1 MRIIT
6 RFVMLLSLIGLLFAC
21 SSSENVDSSPIRTEW
36 VRHTGWSAQTRS
48 VKWSGT
54 RDPTSLFVGF
64 VRPEDR
70 DVPPEQ
76 RTSPIT
82 KFRVQQDSSF
92 KTLLILKSGYDKP
105 YPVLV
110 SVFLDYNQVGFR
122 LDAQSGL
129 LHYLAIEPGVDMEI
143 PLEVGIDTPGWHDLF
158 VVVFRAPD
166 DHPADSGE
174 RLPSRFGIGGIRTVI
189 CSGECTEPAHELPE
203 ALVGQGSDVRNFNA
217 YALPLLPNDGTP
229 PKQRLLTSTR
239 AKPGMTFNMELWAR
253 NPNEN
258 PRNYVVIPLFDF
270 TQVSFA
276 GSKVL
281 HLRMPPG
288 SELLISGSIP
298 IPNDMGVHE
307 LEFIYVFDPYQ
318 DIESTSDPF
327 VKSFLRSALVVGD
340 GQ

>member
-6 RFVMLLSLIGLLFAC
+6 RFLSLLSLIGLLFAC
-21 SSSENVDSSPIRTEW
+21 SSSENADSSPVRTEW
-36 VRHTGWSAQTRS
+36 VRHTSWSTQTRS

-54 RDPTSLFVGF
+54 RDQTSLFVGF

-70 DVPPEQ
+70 DIPPEQ
-76 RTSPIT
+76 RTSLIT
-82 KFRVQQDSSF
+82 KFRIQPESSF
-92 KTLLILKSGYDKP
+92 KPLLILKSGYDEP

-110 SVFLDYNQVGFR
+110 SVFLDYKQVSFN
-122 LDAQSGL
+122 LDTQSGL

-143 PLEVGIDTPGWHDLF
+143 PLEVFIGTPGWHDLF

-166 DHPADSGE
+166 DHPVDSGQ

-189 CSGECTEPAHELPE
+189 CSGECTESDHELPE
-203 ALVGQGSDVRNFNA
+203 ALVGQGTDVRNFNA

-239 AKPGMTFNMELWAR
+239 AKPGATFNMELWAR

-258 PRNYVVIPLFDF
+258 PRDYVVIPLVDF
-270 TQVSFA
+270 TQASFA

-288 SELLISGSIP
+288 SELLIPGSIRT
-298 IPNDMGVHE
+298 PNEVGVHE
-307 LEFIYVFDPYQ
+307 LEFIYIFDPYQ

-327 VKSFLRSALVVGD
+327 VKSFLRSALVVQD
-340 GQ
+340 SQ